1 MCILSILR
9 TKLSGLRYSEK
20 YQYLCSMNAKTEAK
34 IVYSTL
40 YHLIRSVDFSNW
52 VIHMLCMDGEAW
64 FVYDGRSF
72 SVSRNDV
79 VIITKPQMI
88 SDTGQS
94 EDLRVEI
101 IAAPGE
107 FLHNQLPTNNFGI
120 GGAISL
126 FDNPVIHLGDEDAQK
141 LLDDMHAIRK
151 RIDDMEHPFY
161 RELIGSLALTMMYD
175 LFAFHKQER
184 ISMYASD
191 RSMYIV
197 KELMAMLE
205 AGTSKYHREV
215 NYYAAQLNV
224 TPKYLSDTVRRQTGH
239 NVTYFI
245 ARHTLPIIKKY
256 LNNPHL
262 SIAQISDE
270 MKFGNPA
277 SFTRYASRYLGMSP
291 KHYRASLMSK

>member
-1 MCILSILR
+1 
-9 TKLSGLRYSEK
+9 
-20 YQYLCSMNAKTEAK
+20 MNTKTEAK

-40 YHLIRSVDFSNW
+40 YHLIRSVDFSDW
-52 VIHMLCMDGEAW
+52 IIHVICLEGKGW
-64 FVYDGRSF
+64 FIYDDRKF
-72 SVSRNDV
+72 SISRNDV
-79 VIITKPQMI
+79 VIITKPQKI
-88 SDTGQS
+88 TDIGQTD
-94 EDLRVEI
+94 DLSVEI
-101 IAAPGE
+101 IAAPND
-107 FLHNQLPTNNFGI
+107 FLVNQLPANNFGI

-126 FDNPVIHLGDEDAQK
+126 FDNPIIHLSDENTQI

-151 RIDDMEHPFY
+151 RLDNTEHPFY
-161 RELIGSLALTMMYD
+161 HELVGSLALTMMYD
-175 LFAFHKQER
+175 LFAFHTQDR

-191 RSMYIV
+191 RSMYVV
-197 KELMAMLE
+197 KELMVMLE
-205 AGTSKYHREV
+205 VGTSKYYREV

-245 ARHTLPIIKKY
+245 ARYTLPIIKEY
-256 LNNPHL
+256 LNNPNL

-291 KHYRASLMSK
+291 KRYRASLMPK

>member
-1 MCILSILR
+1 M
-9 TKLSGLRYSEK
+9 EK
-20 YQYLCSMNAKTEAK
+20 VQYLCTMNTKTEAK

-40 YHLIRSVDFSNW
+40 YHLMRSVDFSDW
-52 VIHMLCMDGEAW
+52 VIHLLCLNGEAW
-64 FVYDGRSF
+64 FVYDERKF

-79 VIITKPQMI
+79 AIITKPQMI
-88 SDTGQS
+88 SDIGQS
-94 EDLRVEI
+94 EDLIVEI
-101 IAAPGE
+101 IAAPSE
-107 FLHNQLPTNNFGI
+107 FLHSQLPTNNFGI

-126 FDNPVIHLGDEDAQK
+126 FDNPVIHLSDENTQI

-151 RIDDMEHPFY
+151 RADDTEHPFY

-175 LFAFHKQER
+175 LFAFHNQER
-184 ISMYASD
+184 ASMYASD
-191 RSMYIV
+191 RSMYVV

-205 AGTSKYHREV
+205 AGTSKVHREV
-215 NYYAAQLNV
+215 TYYAAKLNV
-224 TPKYLSDTVRRQTGH
+224 TPKYLSDTVKRQTGH

-245 ARHTLPIIKKY
+245 ARHTLPIIKDY
-256 LNNPHL
+256 LNNPCL

-291 KHYRASLMSK
+291 KHYRASLMPK

>member
-1 MCILSILR
+1 MDAR
-9 TKLSGLRYSEK
+9 
-20 YQYLCSMNAKTEAK
+20 AEAK

-40 YHLIRSVDFSNW
+40 YHLIRSVDFSDW
-52 VIHMLCMDGEAW
+52 VIHLLCLDGEAW
-64 FVYDGRSF
+64 FVYDGRKF

-79 VIITKPQMI
+79 VIITKPQLI
-88 SDTGQS
+88 GDTGQS
-94 EDLRVEI
+94 DDLKVEI

-107 FLHNQLPTNNFGI
+107 FLHNQLPANNFGI

-126 FDNPVIHLGDEDAQK
+126 FDNPVIHLSDGNAQT
-141 LLDDMHAIRK
+141 LLDDMHAIRN
-151 RIDDMEHPFY
+151 RIDDTAHPFY

-175 LFAFHKQER
+175 LFAFHKQDR
-184 ISMYASD
+184 NSMYASN
-191 RSMYIV
+191 RSMYVV

-205 AGTSKYHREV
+205 AGMSRHHREV

-245 ARHTLPIIKKY
+245 ARYTLPIIKEY
-256 LNNPHL
+256 LNNPRL

-277 SFTRYASRYLGMSP
+277 SFTRYASHYLGMSP
-291 KHYRASLMSK
+291 KRYRASLMPV

>member
-1 MCILSILR
+1 MN
-9 TKLSGLRYSEK
+9 TKAE
-20 YQYLCSMNAKTEAK
+20 TK

-40 YHLIRSVDFSNW
+40 YHLIRSVDFSDW
-52 VIHMLCMDGEAW
+52 VIHLLCLDGEAW
-64 FVYDGRSF
+64 FVYDGRKF
-72 SVSRNDV
+72 SISCNDV
-79 VIITKPQMI
+79 VIITKPQII

-94 EDLRVEI
+94 DDLRVEI
-101 IAAPGE
+101 IAAPSK
-107 FLHNQLPTNNFGI
+107 FLHNQLPANNFGI
-120 GGAISL
+120 GGTISL
-126 FDNPVIHLGDEDAQK
+126 FENPVIHLSDENTRI

-151 RIDDMEHPFY
+151 RIDDTEHPFY

-175 LFAFHKQER
+175 LFAFHKQNR
-184 ISMYASD
+184 SSMYASD
-191 RSMYIV
+191 RSMYVV

-205 AGTSKYHREV
+205 AGTSKHYREV

-245 ARHTLPIIKKY
+245 ARHTLPIIKEY

-270 MKFGNPA
+270 MRFGHPA
-277 SFTRYASRYLGMSP
+277 SFTRYASRYLGISP
-291 KHYRASLMSK
+291 KRYRASLMPK